1 MDYSALKKKTTTGW
15 NTWNTLNVLS
25 CSHLPEGFTIN
36 LCIREYSDARV
47 LRESLIVRHGDYDE
61 KIENPGFRLE
71 SGVSAI
77 YKMYF
82 FSCPRRG

>member
-47 LRESLIVRHGDYDE
+47 LRESLIGRHGDYDE
-61 KIENPGFRLE
+61 KIKTTSETGGMHKP
-71 SGVSAI
+71 
-77 YKMYF
+77 
-82 FSCPRRG
+82 